1 MVPDLRHTN
10 SPFMW
15 TRRTGYKEREMMV
28 SVTHDH
34 SKLMWLLLVL
44 TFLMLE
50 DVVGEVRLVIAHQ
63 LRLTPLFHPIW

>member
-1 MVPDLRHTN
+1 
-10 SPFMW
+10 
-15 TRRTGYKEREMMV
+15 MV